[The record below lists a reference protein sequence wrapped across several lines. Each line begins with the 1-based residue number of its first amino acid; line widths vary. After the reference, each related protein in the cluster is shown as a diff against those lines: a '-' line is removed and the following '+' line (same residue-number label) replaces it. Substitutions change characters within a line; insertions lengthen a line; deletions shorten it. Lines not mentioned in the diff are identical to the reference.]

1 MNTIRND
8 RSNLFRLLAATI
20 FFAVGIIST
29 THAQLNNLG
38 VFNEY
43 YSDYVLVDSI
53 AVTCKV
59 HLPEGDSAS
68 MGITNYHIT
77 FFSGNEEKQIFD
89 LESLGRYNLHLREE
103 ICMRYIPETYSRFMD
118 YSKLKNLKKGDS
130 YIITIQLFPKAPLND
145 LSSTVVQNIL
155 SVCSR
160 LSCRLWALKWH
171 LSYTPPK
178 ELAALREFAFRR
190 IPEGL
195 LLENEYIYVVELQP
209 NPISYYRGQLLFV
222 AFPSSRKIF
231 EFREY
236 DPETRTM
243 VIPASPEQSVL
254 ELIERVTSG
263 DSLPTL
269 SPKTVTDTSRYYNVL
284 VIRRIGKRFSPL
296 SYEPSGVLFDPLPAD
311 LRNQLEEL
319 LE

>member
-53 AVTCKV
+53 AVTCMV
-59 HLPEGDSAS
+59 HLPEGDSAP
-68 MGITNYHIT
+68 MGITKYHIT
-77 FFSGNEEKQIFD
+77 LFSGNEEKQIFD

-155 SVCSR
+155 SVCPHPVRTVVGGFHLLDLHETEDELKSLADR
-160 LSCRLWALKWH
+160 LMRQ
-171 LSYTPPK
+171 Y
-178 ELAALREFAFRR
+178 
-190 IPEGL
+190 
-195 LLENEYIYVVELQP
+195 
-209 NPISYYRGQLLFV
+209 
-222 AFPSSRKIF
+222 
-231 EFREY
+231 
-236 DPETRTM
+236 PETTFY
-243 VIPASPEQSVL
+243 
-254 ELIERVTSG
+254 TSHCTG
-263 DSLPTL
+263 DHVFHSLHD
-269 SPKTVTDTSRYYNVL
+269 VMTDHL
-284 VIRRIGKRFSPL
+284 HAFSCGTQIYL
-296 SYEPSGVLFDPLPAD
+296 
-311 LRNQLEEL
+311 
-319 LE
+319 